1 MNNIINNGRSI
12 LDMDPQELSSQ
23 QTEETATETDS
34 LSVVSLLSAQER
46 TMLPRKVQHA
56 LRKLRL
62 AKKVLM
68 DPSIRDEIESTLGEG
83 SFEAISQE
91 MVGSLPSS
99 PADEDDD
106 VIMQNS
112 KADSTEPLLQKAS
125 EVAQPQT
132 FRPMELTS
140 DDPPEP
146 EPSTNPGVTQTFQEE
161 CPNQQEIRAQ
171 GPLPA
176 GQPTL

>member
-1 MNNIINNGRSI
+1 
-12 LDMDPQELSSQ
+12 MDPQELSSQ

-106 VIMQNS
+106 VIMQ
-112 KADSTEPLLQKAS
+112 
-125 EVAQPQT
+125 
-132 FRPMELTS
+132 F
-140 DDPPEP
+140 
-146 EPSTNPGVTQTFQEE
+146 
-161 CPNQQEIRAQ
+161 
-171 GPLPA
+171 
-176 GQPTL
+176 